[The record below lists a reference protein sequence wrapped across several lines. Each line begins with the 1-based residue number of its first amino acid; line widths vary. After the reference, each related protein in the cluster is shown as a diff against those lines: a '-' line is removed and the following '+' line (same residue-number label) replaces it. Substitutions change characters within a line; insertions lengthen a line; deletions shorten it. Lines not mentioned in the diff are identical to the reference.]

1 MLWCSPAKFQL
12 RSLSQLRPIQITTHF
27 LGSTFLWITVKM
39 KAPKCAE
46 HVISHPG
53 LKNCI
58 NHSKSYVV
66 STGHWYTYLDLIS
79 SQTLNQR
86 SMYDLRKAL
95 GGHRAVQCY
104 KRGCKTL
111 ASFGSRGSG
120 FPQWRRGRW
129 MKVCLD
135 VMVGVKHFTWRI
147 NIKKIYICLLV
158 ESSSLL
164 GIKEE
169 RKSKIWVQECED
181 TFLEVLKG
189 IECKIWKEENSWEGW
204 TGTMQR
210 LVLSRNSADWRIW
223 ETVVRLSRTYKV
235 LLE

>member
-58 NHSKSYVV
+58 SHSKSYVV

-104 KRGCKTL
+104 KRGCKTF

-147 NIKKIYICLLV
+147 NIKIYI
-158 ESSSLL
+158 
-164 GIKEE
+164 
-169 RKSKIWVQECED
+169 
-181 TFLEVLKG
+181 
-189 IECKIWKEENSWEGW
+189 
-204 TGTMQR
+204 
-210 LVLSRNSADWRIW
+210 
-223 ETVVRLSRTYKV
+223 
-235 LLE
+235 